1 MTMAC
6 NWSNPGADP
15 YRGPVEPTV
24 AAAVARYEFP
34 KPVQAQ
40 LVAKVKRLDTDA
52 VLRIG
57 KAGLYSPTGT
67 AANLRDMHFGKR
79 LCSGPVHRPRWK
91 ADHTEVALVYC
102 VQAYCIAVPVICG
115 NVSRIDFDPA
125 KKKEP
130 DIRPPLQYVP
140 PTPPMQVPE
149 PSSLALVVLA
159 LAAVRLMKGINHV
172 PRPK

>member
-1 MTMAC
+1 MAC
-6 NWSNPGADP
+6 NLNNPGADP

-34 KPVQAQ
+34 KPIQAQ

-52 VLRIG
+52 VVRIG
-57 KAGLYSPTGT
+57 KDGLYSPTGT

-102 VQAYCIAVPVICG
+102 VQGHCIAVPVICG
-115 NVSRIDFDPA
+115 NVSRIDFTPEV
-125 KKKEP
+125 KKEP

-140 PTPPMQVPE
+140 PTPPMEVPE
-149 PSSLALVVLA
+149 PSSLALVALA
-159 LAAVRLMKGINHV
+159 LAVARLMKGAKPWHN
-172 PRPK
+172 